1 MHHAEITP
9 FIGPN
14 GLKYLNVTAHPLNL
28 FDLDCGEFVVPPSGW
43 VVNVEIEVLAS
54 RRVGEIQVDYTRPLK
69 DAETEIL
76 LRQWKARDVIIIG
89 SSTAAIAYPDLV
101 YAPVM
106 VMKNQRLT
114 KVAHA
119 RRFSVPVLGDEAT
132 TTIMAVGLTAQDLQP
147 NLKELEAGLKGD

>member
-1 MHHAEITP
+1 MHNAEITP

-69 DAETEIL
+69 DAETEVL
-76 LRQWKARDVIIIG
+76 LQRWKARDVIIIG

-119 RRFSVPVLGDEAT
+119 RRFSVPVLGDET
-132 TTIMAVGLTAQDLQP
+132 TPTAIALGLGGQEFQP
-147 NLKELEAGLKGD
+147 ISSG

>member
-1 MHHAEITP
+1 MDNAEIAP

-28 FDLDCGEFVVPPSGW
+28 FDLDHGKFVVPPSGW

-54 RRVGEIQVDYTRPLK
+54 RRVGDIQVDYTRPRK
-69 DAETEIL
+69 DTATEGL

-89 SSTAAIAYPDLV
+89 SSTAAVAYPDLV

-119 RRFSVPVLGDEAT
+119 RRFSVPVPDDEVAT
-132 TTIMAVGLTAQDLQP
+132 ATRRVGVGAQGLQP
-147 NLKELEAGLKGD
+147 SVVQVESGLKGD

>member
-1 MHHAEITP
+1 MNNPEITP

-28 FDLDCGEFVVPPSGW
+28 FDLDCGEFIVPPSGW
-43 VVNVEIEVLAS
+43 VVNVEIEVLTS

-69 DAETEIL
+69 DAETELL

-119 RRFSVPVLGDEAT
+119 RRFSVPVFDGEETMPTITLELGVPEF
-132 TTIMAVGLTAQDLQP
+132 QP
-147 NLKELEAGLKGD
+147 HLDRLETGLKGD

>member
-1 MHHAEITP
+1 MNNAEITP

-69 DAETEIL
+69 DAETEVL

-119 RRFSVPVLGDEAT
+119 RRFSVPVLSSEDT
-132 TTIMAVGLTAQDLQP
+132 TTSIALGLGRQEFQLISS
-147 NLKELEAGLKGD
+147 G

>member
-1 MHHAEITP
+1 MKDAEITL

-43 VVNVEIEVLAS
+43 VVNVEIEVLDS

-69 DAETEIL
+69 DPDTEVL

-119 RRFSVPVLGDEAT
+119 RRFSVPVLSDAT
-132 TTIMAVGLTAQDLQP
+132 TTTAMTLGAAMQDLRSH
-147 NLKELEAGLKGD
+147 LEELEVGLKGD

>member
-1 MHHAEITP
+1 MNNAEITP

-69 DAETEIL
+69 DAETEVL

-119 RRFSVPVLGDEAT
+119 RRFSVPVLSSEDT
-132 TTIMAVGLTAQDLQP
+132 TTSIALGLGGQEFQLISS
-147 NLKELEAGLKGD
+147 G